1 MRKNNHCRLL
11 LVPEGYNK
19 LLVPPPTKGKSK
31 LEVTMSVKVTKILLI
46 DVVRGFFE
54 TRFILERRWLDSKLS
69 YQNLDV
75 DNRLNLID
83 SLVLEEDQAESAW
96 FPVLEFINMA
106 SSEDWS
112 YFKWNQQ
119 YYIERNPDNHFVPS
133 DVTTIDNAYVYSGKE
148 NKHFISMDFTALW
161 VCHFD
166 LTWYPFDTQ
175 ECKMQIKNLMIASYF
190 VELKKGN
197 FSYTGPK
204 DLAEYVV
211 KSYMMCEAEFGPY
224 QGVEV
229 RISLGRPL
237 IGNILTVFIPCVIL
251 LLICHLVNIFDENY
265 LDMVIGVNLT
275 ALLVLATL

>member
-1 MRKNNHCRLL
+1 MDWNTLVPEFFLRKNNHCRLL

-31 LEVTMSVKVTKILLI
+31 LEVTMSVKVTKILRI

-54 TRFILERRWLDSKLS
+54 TRFVLERRWLDSKLS
-69 YQNLDV
+69 YQNLDA

-133 DVTTIDNAYVYSGKE
+133 DVTTIDNAYIYSGKE
-148 NKHFISMDFTALW
+148 NKHFISPL
-161 VCHFD
+161 
-166 LTWYPFDTQ
+166 
-175 ECKMQIKNLMIASYF
+175 
-190 VELKKGN
+190 
-197 FSYTGPK
+197 
-204 DLAEYVV
+204 
-211 KSYMMCEAEFGPY
+211 
-224 QGVEV
+224 GV
-229 RISLGRPL
+229 PL
-237 IGNILTVFIPCVIL
+237 
-251 LLICHLVNIFDENY
+251 
-265 LDMVIGVNLT
+265 
-275 ALLVLATL
+275 